1 MINIWNLIQS
11 YRSIWRQWHNTLFH
25 FSESEWEGVVGLEV
39 HAQINSVSKLF
50 SGASCDGMR
59 KAANACVSHFD
70 AAIPGTLPV
79 SILWI
84 TFGRHRLIIFFGSNP
99 KRLNRKCVE
108 AGVRTALALNSHIN
122 TISMFDRKHY
132 FYADSPAGYQI
143 TQQRLPLA
151 VNGSITFPVLV
162 QGKDTYYRTVRMHQ
176 LQLEQD
182 SGKSLHYPEDK
193 R

>member
-1 MINIWNLIQS
+1 
-11 YRSIWRQWHNTLFH
+11 
-25 FSESEWEGVVGLEV
+25 
-39 HAQINSVSKLF
+39 
-50 SGASCDGMR
+50 
-59 KAANACVSHFD
+59 
-70 AAIPGTLPV
+70 
-79 SILWI
+79 
-84 TFGRHRLIIFFGSNP
+84 
-99 KRLNRKCVE
+99 
-108 AGVRTALALNSHIN
+108 
-122 TISMFDRKHY
+122 MFDRKHY